1 MDGSKGWNLE
11 VGAVTGQVVRRRRM
25 DYCDGSAV
33 GRSAGPV
40 IILEATLT
48 KGRK

>member
-1 MDGSKGWNLE
+1 MDH
-11 VGAVTGQVVRRRRM
+11 
-25 DYCDGSAV
+25 CDDSGV

-48 KGRK
+48 SVLVDERRKVKKRKK